1 MFWLPITLSLVLIA
15 VQLVFRR
22 AFAISFDM
30 TILFNTLEDTM
41 WRDAPSEIRTVI
53 RRCTRDLQRLN
64 LLSLTSCVGL
74 MVLIFAIITSYHAD
88 PYQSSIIIIICAIDT
103 YGYFFLFRRLFIKF
117 YARHQYPHLKS
128 AIHYLLTFTR

>member
-1 MFWLPITLSLVLIA
+1 MFWLPITLSLILIA

-117 YARHQYPHLKS
+117 YARHQYPRLKS

>member
-1 MFWLPITLSLVLIA
+1 MFWLPITLSLILIA

-41 WRDAPSEIRTVI
+41 WRDAPSEIRAVI

-117 YARHQYPHLKS
+117 YARHQYPRLKS